1 MLNTQNI
8 LEYFGKALR
17 RLRQERGLS
26 QETFA
31 AQCGLDRTYVSSIE
45 RGKRNV
51 ALKNI
56 ATIASVLNISI
67 SKLFQ
72 EVERG

>member
-1 MLNTQNI
+1 M
-8 LEYFGKALR
+8 
-17 RLRQERGLS
+17 S
-26 QETFA
+26 QEAFS

-56 ATIASVLNISI
+56 ATIASVLGISI
-67 SKLFQ
+67 SQFFQ
-72 EVERG
+72 EAERG